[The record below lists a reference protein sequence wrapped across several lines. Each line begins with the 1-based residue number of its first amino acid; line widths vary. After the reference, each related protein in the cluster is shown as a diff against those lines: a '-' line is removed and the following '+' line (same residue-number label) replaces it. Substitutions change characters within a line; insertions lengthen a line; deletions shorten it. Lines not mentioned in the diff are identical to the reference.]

1 MKIVILGLASGVAL
15 FAVSAPPAALGQMM
29 YNYPIITVPP
39 PADIYASPKPIPK
52 PAPDKS
58 KASDK
63 PEEPAQA
70 PAYQG
75 RTRLER

>member
-1 MKIVILGLASGVAL
+1 MKIGILGLASGVAL
-15 FAVSAPPAALGQMM
+15 FAVAGAPPALSQMI

-39 PADIYASPKPIPK
+39 PADIYASPKPLPK

-63 PEEPAQA
+63 PAEPQQA